1 MSSAGASLFLCY
13 GLIEGDRGMT
23 ILVISLLP
31 ASVAQIIPTA
41 ANPSE
46 VHVLKY
52 GWRRLN
58 ARVST
63 GRTKAE
69 RTEEG
74 IDDPIDPGATFRKGN
89 QDQSGPAEREKYE
102 YRIRFKNGSSK
113 TVRRIVWAYVFADP
127 ASDKELARRR
137 FKSDLKIAPNTEK
150 EQTEIGNWRT
160 GPPALVNAAPANKNE
175 KLWKESVI
183 VEEVKYS
190 DGSTWNLSRKWVPK
204 V

>member
-1 MSSAGASLFLCY
+1 
-13 GLIEGDRGMT
+13 MT
-23 ILVISLLP
+23 ILVLSLLT

-41 ANPSE
+41 VNPPD
-46 VHVLKY
+46 VLVLKY

-58 ARVST
+58 ARVSSGT
-63 GRTKAE
+63 PIKV
-69 RTEEG
+69 EG
-74 IDDPIDPGATFRKGN
+74 TDDPTDPSATFRKGD
-89 QDQSGPAEREKYE
+89 QDHPGPTEREKYE
-102 YRIRFKNGSSK
+102 YKIRFKNTSSK

-127 ASDKELARRR
+127 ASNKELARRR

-183 VEEVKYS
+183 IEEVKYS
-190 DGSTWNLSRKWVPK
+190 DGSKWK
-204 V
+204 LK